1 MPNPFMVLVQPALQ
15 SPITG
20 WESISSAH
28 KARPDYLVQ
37 AQERRDRANET
48 WLALTDV
55 EPLPYEEINAAFER
69 LRQAE
74 EEYSAAWERWN
85 VEKAAQLQT
94 QF

>member
-1 MPNPFMVLVQPALQ
+1 MHFTAGDVWDDIAEHVYCLDCHTY
-15 SPITG
+15 I
-20 WESISSAH
+20 
-28 KARPDYLVQ
+28 PDYLVQ
-37 AQERRDRANET
+37 AQERRDQANKT

-55 EPLPYEEINAAFER
+55 EPLPYEEINAAFEC

-85 VEKAAQLQT
+85 IEKAAQLQT